1 MVKPAPLHTRT
12 PAFLCDQAIVSV
24 LGVVPTVAAGVPVA
38 EVVSPGPTRRGVFVL
53 LMGVAFIYHFIL
65 EWQTGTTVGKRLF
78 GLGVRRDDGHEIGVV
93 ASFVRNALRLVDGL
107 GYWGS
112 RSLSSFSGATG
123 SDSAIWSAGRSS
135 CRSIKCCPAPCGF
148 VAPRVSHRLVRDVVS
163 ETADGFGGPRV
174 RYDDSQ

>member
-107 GYWGS
+107 GYWGV
-112 RSLSSFSGATG
+112 AV
-123 SDSAIWSAGRSS
+123 AIILLRGDGKRLGDMVGRT
-135 CRSIKCCPAPCGF
+135 
-148 VAPRVSHRLVRDVVS
+148 LVVS
-163 ETADGFGGPRV
+163 VD
-174 RYDDSQ
+174 